1 MHTFTS
7 EDLLLYLYNEASAQL
22 AVGIE
27 KALENDWSLREKM
40 DLLKDAIGELSLV
53 NYQPSNQSVE
63 KIMAYG
69 KNCGPINTAI

>member
-40 DLLKDAIGELSLV
+40 DLLKEAIGELDCV
-53 NYQPSNQSVE
+53 NYQPTDQS
-63 KIMAYG
+63 IDRILAYG
-69 KNCGPINTAI
+69 NNCGPVNTAI

>member
-27 KALENDWSLREKM
+27 NALENDWSLREKM
-40 DLLKDAIGELSLV
+40 DLLKEAIGELASV
-53 NYQPSNQSVE
+53 NYQPSDQSVDR
-63 KIMAYG
+63 ILAYG
-69 KNCGPINTAI
+69 KSCGSVNTAI